1 MKNSFYQ
8 APLTEVIEIV
18 AQQTLLSSPPT
29 PPPFGIE
36 INPDG
41 RLDDIESL

>member
-36 INPDG
+36 INQGAP
-41 RLDDIESL
+41 LNNIESL